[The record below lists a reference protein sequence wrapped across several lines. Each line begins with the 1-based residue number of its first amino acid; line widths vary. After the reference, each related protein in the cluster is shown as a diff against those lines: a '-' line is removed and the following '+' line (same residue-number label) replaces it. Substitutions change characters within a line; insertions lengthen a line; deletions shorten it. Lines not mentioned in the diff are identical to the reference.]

1 MIELAPQTIDK
12 IQSMFQKEEKKEGN
26 HHPQNPDE
34 IFKTP
39 AYEQA
44 FFL

>member
-12 IQSMFQKEEKKEGN
+12 IQSMFQKEERGN

-34 IFKTP
+34 I
-39 AYEQA
+39 
-44 FFL
+44 L